1 MIKNDRGI
9 DYQISEA
16 MFNSILAGRTDGQ
29 KKLNPYQYAMSY
41 LNDTAGLRGTIKHL
55 SIV

>member
-9 DYQISEA
+9 DYKISEA

-29 KKLNPYQYAMSY
+29 KKLNPYQYVMSY
-41 LNDTAGLRGTIKHL
+41 LNDTAGLRGSIKHL

>member
-9 DYQISEA
+9 DYKISEA
-16 MFNSILAGRTDGQ
+16 MFNSLLAGRTDGQ
-29 KKLNPYQYAMSY
+29 KKLNPYQYVMSY
-41 LNDTAGLRGTIKHL
+41 LNDTAGLKGTIKHL